1 MVGVATTFGGADYTT
16 PHGGPPFHYWKRG
29 YGFGHAAGAGGSVQN
44 PACPQ
49 KLRFTPSGDRG
60 YASSPFW
67 RRKSEL
73 GTAASFGIGDRPDMA
88 RGAKDGSIAPD
99 NYGDVS
105 RVIGKT
111 RRSTTRSGIKLKPR
125 FPSIEQRYLELSWPK
140 SGPGP
145 AKYNTSNEP
154 GTASNSPAWTCQPRG
169 LTPGDLRE
177 AMAKPGP
184 PDYEVRAKVGENS
197 PIKHGT
203 LYNIS
208 MRGRIPQRDV
218 SGDASPGPAKY
229 NLRGAG
235 GTTPMPGQPMEQYG
249 LDTKISNVRIPKEQL
264 PRNWQLPKEVDAEV
278 YDHQSTSSM
287 EQRLLTRV
295 DSSPL

>member
-29 YGFGHAAGAGGSVQN
+29 YGFGHASGAGGHIQN
-44 PACPQ
+44 AACPQ
-49 KLRFTPSGDRG
+49 ALRSTPSGDRAL
-60 YASSPFW
+60 ASSPFW
-67 RRKSEL
+67 KRRSEV
-73 GTAASFGIGDRPDMA
+73 GQAAGFGIGDRPDFA

-111 RRSTTRSGIKLKPR
+111 RRSTTRSCISLKPR

-145 AKYNTSNEP
+145 AKYNTRPEP
-154 GTASNSPAWTCQPRG
+154 GTASRSFTCQSRG

-177 AMAKPGP
+177 SMAKPGP
-184 PDYEVRAKVGENS
+184 PDYEVRSRVGENS

-203 LYNIS
+203 LYSIS
-208 MRGRIPQRDV
+208 MKGRVPQRDV

-235 GTTPMPGQPMEQYG
+235 GTTPMRGKPLEQYG
-249 LDTKISNVRIPKEQL
+249 LDTKVSNVRVPKEQL
-264 PRNWQLPKEVDAEV
+264 PRKRQPPKEVDAEA
-278 YDHQSTSSM
+278 YDQQSIGGAD
-287 EQRLLTRV
+287 QHHLTRV